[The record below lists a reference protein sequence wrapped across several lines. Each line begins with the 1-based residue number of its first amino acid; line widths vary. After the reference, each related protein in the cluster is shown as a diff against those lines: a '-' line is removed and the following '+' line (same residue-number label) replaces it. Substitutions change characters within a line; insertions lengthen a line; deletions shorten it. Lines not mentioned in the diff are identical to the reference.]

1 MDEVIDVL
9 NRFNS
14 VNYYE
19 ENFPTTEEAGDAIN
33 FCMKIKNKWDKI
45 EKILLEPDEV
55 ECNKQKKVLV
65 SSIDT
70 TNCELL
76 NNIKYPANVKFR
88 IPDDL
93 PKEIKKIFVDNFAGK
108 TNWDGTGWS
117 AFCSWKGFYDSIK
130 TEVSFYDV
138 FHQYSKNYME
148 KT

>member
-70 TNCELL
+70 INCELL

-108 TNWDGTGWS
+108 TN
-117 AFCSWKGFYDSIK
+117 
-130 TEVSFYDV
+130 
-138 FHQYSKNYME
+138 
-148 KT
+148 

>member
-19 ENFPTTEEAGDAIN
+19 ENFPTTEEASNAIN

-45 EKILLEPDEV
+45 EKILSEPDV
-55 ECNKQKKVLV
+55 IK
-65 SSIDT
+65 
-70 TNCELL
+70 NCELP
-76 NNIKYPANVKFR
+76 NHTKYPANVKFR
-88 IPDDL
+88 ILHDL
-93 PKEIKKIFVDNFAGK
+93 PKEIQKRFVDNFAGQ
-108 TNWDGTGWS
+108 TNWDGTEWS
-117 AFCSWKGFYDSIK
+117 AFCSWNGFHDSIK

-138 FHQYSKNYME
+138 FPQYSKNYME